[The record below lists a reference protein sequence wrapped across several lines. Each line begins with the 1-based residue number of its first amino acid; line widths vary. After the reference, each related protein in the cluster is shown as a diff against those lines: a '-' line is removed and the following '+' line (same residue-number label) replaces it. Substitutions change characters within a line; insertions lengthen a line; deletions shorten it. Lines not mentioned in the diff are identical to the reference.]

1 MIIKN
6 INSLEDA
13 INYYLQITK
22 LKDDLIEL
30 DFKNSEFIRNNYLT
44 LLGLVLE
51 RKKDENKKIKIILP
65 TVAKVAKSLE
75 TSGFLEHFINYKNN
89 STTVDSSNSV
99 VKYTNIQL
107 NDWDSLTEFYL
118 YFESQL
124 NQRVRNLSP
133 ELSNKIIQKIFELF
147 SNVFRHSQSKF
158 GFFC

>member
-147 SNVFRHSQSKF
+147 SNVYAVFRI
-158 GFFC
+158 

>member
-51 RKKDENKKIKIILP
+51 RKKDENKKEIHIHTASKTGIPSSYVKRTFIKNGIY
-65 TVAKVAKSLE
+65 
-75 TSGFLEHFINYKNN
+75 N
-89 STTVDSSNSV
+89 
-99 VKYTNIQL
+99 
-107 NDWDSLTEFYL
+107 
-118 YFESQL
+118 
-124 NQRVRNLSP
+124 
-133 ELSNKIIQKIFELF
+133 
-147 SNVFRHSQSKF
+147 
-158 GFFC
+158 